1 MARGGKRDNAGRKST
16 WASGCTR
23 EDTTPIRVPKYLKDK
38 IDDYAHRLDA
48 GEDLDCVVESLQD
61 RIAVLEKELEVVK
74 LSSEQHSTSTLISQ
88 TLDKEKLYKLR
99 DRVLANGVGKYAST
113 SPLVKEV
120 KKKFTD
126 FIKALHSG
134 SYD

>member
-23 EDTTPIRVPKYLKDK
+23 EDTTPIRVPKYLKNK

-48 GEDLDCVVESLQD
+48 GEDLDCVVKSLQD
-61 RIAVLEKELEVVK
+61 KIALLESELEAAK
-74 LSSEQHSTSTLISQ
+74 LLTEQTSASALPSQ
-88 TLDKEKLYKLR
+88 PLDKEKLYKLR
-99 DRVLANGVGKYAST
+99 DKVLANGVGRYAFT

-120 KKKFTD
+120 KKKFTE
-126 FIKALHSG
+126 FIKAVYSG